1 MLCVHTG
8 ENLLTLSSCASVVNG
23 PVTFSF
29 PQAGVPL
36 LPLLGD
42 AATASRYLRLL
53 AAVTAAA
60 LLARR
65 ALRQRQQAA
74 ADQGALQ
81 VGLRRWT
88 VPRLPS

>member
-1 MLCVHTG
+1 M
-8 ENLLTLSSCASVVNG
+8 
-23 PVTFSF
+23 
-29 PQAGVPL
+29 PL

-53 AAVTAAA
+53 AAVMAAA

-65 ALRQRQQAA
+65 ALRQRRQAA

-81 VGLRRWT
+81 VGL
-88 VPRLPS
+88 